1 MNPIPVLSASE
12 AAAWDAAARTQYR
25 VPSRVLMETAGRAVA
40 QVLVAELPHAVTG
53 GAGGAGGAGGGGGG
67 GVLIAAGAG
76 NNGGDGWVI
85 ARALHAT
92 GIPVWVAGVDPKTDD
107 AIDNRALAR
116 LDGVREL
123 GRGEAWPQTAVAVD
137 ALLGTGAAGP
147 AKGDVLALAQR
158 LVEYGAPILAV
169 DGPTGLDLTSGEAHG
184 PVHARLTVTF
194 GGPRRGHLLA
204 REWCGKVVVVDI
216 GFPRPLP
223 DAVWPVLVTDAW
235 AAERLPRLAPTM
247 HKGDRGRVCVI
258 GGADGMSGAALHA
271 ARAALAAGAGLVKLV
286 AARETI
292 VAAQANLPDLLTVE
306 SSFSEKLEPAVAEA
320 IDWADA
326 VVVGPGLGREP
337 RDARKAFLAA
347 VLSRRSV
354 PTVLD
359 ADALH
364 LVTPESLVPSPKAL
378 VLTPHLGEFRALA
391 GDALADEAANDRWS
405 AAARAAAKLKCTVLL
420 KGVPTVI
427 ADLRGPEHVVA
438 SGNPGLATGGSG
450 DLLAGFI
457 GAFLA
462 RDITPA
468 EAAALGAHALGRA
481 AEQGARQW
489 TARSLRPADVLAA
502 LPDVW
507 RAWKDVRP
515 GRPPVLVELEAPE
528 TA

>member
-12 AAAWDAAARTQYR
+12 AAAWDTAARTQYR
-25 VPSRVLMETAGRAVA
+25 VPSRVLMETAGRATV
-40 QVLVAELPHAVTG
+40 QVLLTETPDAIT
-53 GAGGAGGAGGGGGG
+53 G
-67 GVLIAAGAG
+67 GVLVAAGAG

-85 ARALHAT
+85 ARALHAA
-92 GIPVWVAGVDPKTDD
+92 GIPVWVAAVDPKTDD

-123 GRGEAWPQTAVAVD
+123 GREEPWPKASVAVD

-147 AKGDVLALAQR
+147 AKGDVLALAER
-158 LVEYGAPILAV
+158 LAAYGAPILAV

-184 PVHARLTVTF
+184 PVHARITVTF

-216 GFPRPLP
+216 GFPPPDTAWPL
-223 DAVWPVLVTDAW
+223 LVTDTW
-235 AAERLPRLAPTM
+235 AAERLPRLAPQM
-247 HKGDRGRVCVI
+247 HKGDRGRVCVV
-258 GGADGMSGAALHA
+258 GGSDGMSGAALHA

-292 VAAQANLPDLLTVE
+292 AAAQASLPDVLTVE
-306 SSFSEKLEPAVAEA
+306 TSLGEELEPAAAEA
-320 IDWADA
+320 LEWADA
-326 VVVGPGLGREP
+326 VVLGPGLGREP
-337 RDARKAFLAA
+337 RETRAEFVRQVLARRPL
-347 VLSRRSV
+347 
-354 PTVLD
+354 PTVVD

-364 LVTPESLVPSPKAL
+364 FLQNLQNLHQPSQRPV

-405 AAARAAAKLKCTVLL
+405 AAARAATKLKCTVLL

-462 RDITPA
+462 RGTAPA

-507 RAWKDVRP
+507 RAWKDVKP
-515 GRPPVLVELEAPE
+515 ARPPVLAELEAPDVL
-528 TA
+528 

>member
-1 MNPIPVLSASE
+1 MNPIPVLSATE
-12 AAAWDAAARTQYR
+12 AAAWDSAARTQYR

-40 QVLVAELPHAVTG
+40 RVLVDEMPDALT
-53 GAGGAGGAGGGGGG
+53 G

-76 NNGGDGWVI
+76 NNGGDGWVV
-85 ARALHAT
+85 ARALHAA
-92 GIPVWVAGVDPKTDD
+92 GIPVWVSAVDPKTDD

-116 LDGVREL
+116 VDGVREL
-123 GRGEAWPQTAVAVD
+123 GREEPWPQAAVAVD

-158 LVEYGAPILAV
+158 VVDYGAPILAI

-184 PVHARLTVTF
+184 PIHARITVTF
-194 GGPRRGHLLA
+194 GGPRRGHLLQ

-216 GFPRPLP
+216 GFPPADAAWPL
-223 DAVWPVLVTDAW
+223 LVTDAW
-235 AAERLPRLAPTM
+235 AAERLPRLAPQM
-247 HKGDRGRVCVI
+247 HKGDRGRVCVV

-292 VAAQANLPDLLTVE
+292 AAAQASLPDLLTVE
-306 SSFSEKLEPAVAEA
+306 SALGPALEPGVAEA

-326 VVVGPGLGREP
+326 VVLGPGLGRAES
-337 RDARKAFLAA
+337 RAQFVAA
-347 VLSRRSV
+347 VLSRRAL
-354 PTVLD
+354 PTVVD

-364 LVTPESLVPSPKAL
+364 LMRQAPSPRPL

-391 GDALADEAANDRWS
+391 GDQLADEAANDRWS
-405 AAARAAAKLKCTVLL
+405 AAGRAAAKLKCTILL

-450 DLLAGFI
+450 DLLAGFV

-462 RDITPA
+462 RGTAPG

-502 LPDVW
+502 LPEVW
-507 RAWKDVRP
+507 RAWKNVDKVK
-515 GRPPVLVELEAPE
+515 PPRLVELESPDVL
-528 TA
+528 

>member
-12 AAAWDAAARTQYR
+12 AAAWDSAARTQYR

-40 QVLVAELPHAVTG
+40 QVLVAEMPAVTTGG
-53 GAGGAGGAGGGGGG
+53 GAG
-67 GVLIAAGAG
+67 VLIVAGAG

-85 ARALHAT
+85 ARALHAV
-92 GIPVWVAGVDPKTDD
+92 GIPVWVAAVDPKTDD

-116 LDGVREL
+116 VDGVREL
-123 GRGEAWPQTAVAVD
+123 GREEAWPQAGVAVD

-147 AKGDVLALAQR
+147 AKGDVLALAER
-158 LVEYGAPILAV
+158 LAAYGAPILAV

-184 PVHARLTVTF
+184 PVRAQLTVTF

-216 GFPRPLP
+216 GFPPP
-223 DAVWPVLVTDAW
+223 DSAWPVLVTDAW
-235 AAERLPRLAPTM
+235 AAERLPRLAPQM

-271 ARAALAAGAGLVKLV
+271 ARAALAAGAGLVQLV

-292 VAAQANLPDLLTVE
+292 AAAQASLPDLLTVE
-306 SSFSEKLEPAVAEA
+306 SALGETLEPAVAEA

-326 VVVGPGLGREP
+326 LVLGPGLGRQTE
-337 RDARKAFLAA
+337 REDFVSQVLARRA
-347 VLSRRSV
+347 V
-354 PTVLD
+354 PTVVD

-364 LVTPESLVPSPKAL
+364 YLHQAPTPPRPV
-378 VLTPHLGEFRALA
+378 VCTPHLGEFRVLA

-405 AAARAAAKLKCTVLL
+405 AAARAAAKLKCTMLL

-462 RDITPA
+462 RGTAAA

-502 LPDVW
+502 LPEVW
-507 RAWKDVRP
+507 RAWASVKP
-515 GRPPVLVELEAPE
+515 ARPPVLVELEAPE
-528 TA
+528 LA

>member
-1 MNPIPVLSASE
+1 MNPIPVLAASE

-25 VPSRVLMETAGRAVA
+25 IPSRVLMETAGRAIV
-40 QVLVAELPHAVTG
+40 QLLVAELPAATT
-53 GAGGAGGAGGGGGG
+53 G

-85 ARALHAT
+85 ARALHAG
-92 GIPVWVAGVDPKTDD
+92 GIPVWVASVDPKTDD

-123 GRGEAWPQTAVAVD
+123 GREEPWPQAAVAVD

-158 LVEYGAPILAV
+158 LADYGAPILAV

-184 PVHARLTVTF
+184 PVRAQLTVTF

-216 GFPRPLP
+216 GFPPP
-223 DAVWPVLVTDAW
+223 DAAWPVLVTDAW
-235 AAERLPRLAPTM
+235 AAERLPRLAPQM

-258 GGADGMSGAALHA
+258 GGANGMSGAALHA

-292 VAAQANLPDLLTVE
+292 AAAQASLPDLLTVE
-306 SSFSEKLEPAVAEA
+306 TDFGEQLEPGVVEA

-326 VVVGPGLGREP
+326 VVIGPGLGREP
-337 RDARKAFLAA
+337 RADRKSFLAA
-347 VLSRRSV
+347 VLSRRAV

-364 LVTPESLVPSPKAL
+364 VTPEPLVPSPRPL
-378 VLTPHLGEFRALA
+378 VATPHLGEFRALA
-391 GDALADEAANDRWS
+391 GDVLADEAANDRWS
-405 AAARAAAKLKCTVLL
+405 AAARAAAKLKCTILL

-427 ADLRGPEHVVA
+427 ADLRGPEQVVA

-462 RDITPA
+462 RGTAAA
-468 EAAALGAHALGRA
+468 EAAGLGAHALGRA

-507 RAWKDVRP
+507 RAWQSVKPR
-515 GRPPVLVELEAPE
+515 RPPILVDLEAPDLL
-528 TA
+528 

>member
-12 AAAWDAAARTQYR
+12 AAAWDSAARTTYR
-25 VPSRVLMETAGRAVA
+25 VPSRVLMETAGRAIV
-40 QVLVAELPHAVTG
+40 QVLMAELPECVD
-53 GAGGAGGAGGGGGG
+53 G
-67 GVLIAAGAG
+67 GVLVAAGAG

-85 ARALHAT
+85 ARALHAA
-92 GIPVWVAGVDPKTDD
+92 GVAVSVAAVDPKTDD

-123 GRGEAWPQTAVAVD
+123 ARDEPWPQAAVAVD
-137 ALLGTGAAGP
+137 ALLGTGAVGP
-147 AKGDVLALAQR
+147 AKGEVLALAER
-158 LVEYGAPILAV
+158 LAAYGAPILAV

-184 PVHARLTVTF
+184 PIHARLTVTF
-194 GGPRRGHLLA
+194 GAPRRGHLLA
-204 REWCGKVVVVDI
+204 REWCGRIVVVDI
-216 GFPRPLP
+216 GFPPP
-223 DAVWPVLVTDAW
+223 DTAWPVLITDRW
-235 AAERLPRLAPTM
+235 AAERLPRLAPQM
-247 HKGDRGRVCVI
+247 HKGDRGRVCVV

-286 AARETI
+286 AARDTI
-292 VAAQANLPDLLTVE
+292 AAAQASLPDVLTVE
-306 SSFSEKLEPAVAEA
+306 TALGETLEPAVVEA
-320 IDWADA
+320 LEWADA
-326 VVVGPGLGREP
+326 VVLGPGLGREP
-337 RDARKAFLAA
+337 RAAREQLVRE
-347 VLSRRSV
+347 VLSRRPV
-354 PTVLD
+354 PTVID

-364 LVTPESLVPSPKAL
+364 LYRADVPTGSRAL
-378 VLTPHLGEFRALA
+378 VCTPHLGEFRALA
-391 GDALADEAANDRWS
+391 GDQLADEAANDRWS

-462 RDITPA
+462 RGTAAA

-507 RAWKDVRP
+507 RAWREVKP
-515 GRPPVLVELEAPE
+515 ARPPVLAALDAPE
-528 TA
+528 L

>member
-1 MNPIPVLSASE
+1 VNPIPVLAASE
-12 AAAWDAAARTQYR
+12 AAAWDSAARTQYR
-25 VPSRVLMETAGRAVA
+25 IPSRVLMETAGRAIV
-40 QVLVAELPHAVTG
+40 QVLVAEFPA
-53 GAGGAGGAGGGGGG
+53 AASG
-67 GVLIAAGAG
+67 GVLVAAGAG

-85 ARALHAT
+85 ARALHTA
-92 GIPVWVAGVDPKTDD
+92 GIPVWVASVDPKTDD

-116 LDGVREL
+116 VDGVREL
-123 GRGEAWPQTAVAVD
+123 GREEPWPQAGVAVD
-137 ALLGTGAAGP
+137 ALLGTGAVGP

-158 LVEYGAPILAV
+158 IAEYGAPIVAV

-184 PVHARLTVTF
+184 PLHAQLTVTF

-216 GFPRPLP
+216 GFPPPPP
-223 DAVWPVLVTDAW
+223 DAAWPVLITDAW
-235 AAERLPRLAPTM
+235 AAERLPRLAPQM

-258 GGADGMSGAALHA
+258 GGANGMSGAALHA

-292 VAAQANLPDLLTVE
+292 AAAQASLPDLLTIESALGEHVE
-306 SSFSEKLEPAVAEA
+306 PGVQEA

-326 VVVGPGLGREP
+326 LVVGPGLGREP
-337 RDARKAFLAA
+337 RQARKGFLSA
-347 VLSRRSV
+347 VLARRRGPAV
-354 PTVLD
+354 VD

-364 LVTPESLVPSPKAL
+364 FPESLAPTPQPL
-378 VLTPHLGEFRALA
+378 VLTPHLGEFRVVA
-391 GDALADEAANDRWS
+391 GDALADEASNDRWG
-405 AAARAAAKLKCTVLL
+405 AAARASAKLKCTVLL

-427 ADLRGPEHVVA
+427 ADLRGPVQVVA

-462 RDITPA
+462 RGTAPA

-507 RAWKDVRP
+507 RAWQNPKPR
-515 GRPPVLVELEAPE
+515 RPPVLVDLEAPDLL
-528 TA
+528 

>member
-1 MNPIPVLSASE
+1 VNPIPVLSASE

-25 VPSRVLMETAGRAVA
+25 VPSRVLMEAAGRAVV
-40 QVLVAELPHAVTG
+40 QVLVTEMSEAST
-53 GAGGAGGAGGGGGG
+53 G
-67 GVLIAAGAG
+67 GVLVAAGGG
-76 NNGGDGWVI
+76 NNGGDGWVV
-85 ARALHAT
+85 ARALHAI
-92 GIPVWVAGVDPKTDD
+92 GIPVWVSAVDPKTDD

-123 GRGEAWPQTAVAVD
+123 GREEAWPKAAVAVD

-184 PVHARLTVTF
+184 PVRAQLTVTF

-216 GFPRPLP
+216 GFPPPDGAWPL
-223 DAVWPVLVTDAW
+223 LITDRW
-235 AAERLPRLAPTM
+235 AAERLPRLAPQM
-247 HKGDRGRVCVI
+247 HKGDRGRVCVV

-292 VAAQANLPDLLTVE
+292 AAAQASLPDVLTVE
-306 SSFSEKLEPAVAEA
+306 SALGETPEPQVLEAVE
-320 IDWADA
+320 WADA
-326 VVVGPGLGREP
+326 IVLGPGLGREP
-337 RDARKAFLAA
+337 REARKSFVAG
-347 VLSRRSV
+347 VLSRRPV
-354 PTVLD
+354 PTVVD

-364 LVTPESLVPSPKAL
+364 LLMPEAPAPSPRAL

-405 AAARAAAKLKCTVLL
+405 AAARAATKLKCTVLL

-427 ADLRGPEHVVA
+427 ADLRGPEHIVA

-462 RDITPA
+462 RGTAPA

-507 RAWKDVRP
+507 RAWKDVP
-515 GRPPVLVELEAPE
+515 PARPPVLVELEAPE
-528 TA
+528 VL

>member
-1 MNPIPVLSASE
+1 VNPIPVLSASE
-12 AAAWDAAARTQYR
+12 AAAWDSAARTQYR

-40 QVLVAELPHAVTG
+40 QVLVAELPNASS
-53 GAGGAGGAGGGGGG
+53 G

-85 ARALHAT
+85 ARALHAA
-92 GIPVWVAGVDPKTDD
+92 GIPVWVSALDPKTDD

-116 LDGVREL
+116 LDGVRLL
-123 GRGEAWPQTAVAVD
+123 GREEPWPQAAVAVD

-158 LVEYGAPILAV
+158 VTEYGAPILAV

-184 PVHARLTVTF
+184 PVRAQLTVTF

-216 GFPRPLP
+216 GFPPPPP
-223 DAVWPVLVTDAW
+223 DSAWPVLVTDAW
-235 AAERLPRLAPTM
+235 AAARLPRLAPQM

-292 VAAQANLPDLLTVE
+292 AAAQASLPDLLTVE
-306 SSFSEKLEPAVAEA
+306 SSLGEKLEPAVAEA

-326 VVVGPGLGREP
+326 VVIGPGLGREP
-337 RDARKAFLAA
+337 RDARASFVAA
-347 VLSRRSV
+347 VLSRHPV
-354 PTVLD
+354 PTVID

-364 LVTPESLVPSPKAL
+364 VFRADVPTGSRAL
-378 VLTPHLGEFRALA
+378 VCTPHLGEFRALA

-405 AAARAAAKLKCTVLL
+405 AAARAAVKFKCTVLL

-427 ADLRGPEHVVA
+427 ADLRGPEHVVT

-462 RDITPA
+462 RGTAPA

-502 LPDVW
+502 IPDVW
-507 RAWKDVRP
+507 RAWKEVRP
-515 GRPPVLVELEAPE
+515 ARPPVLVELEAPD

>member
-1 MNPIPVLSASE
+1 VNPIPVLSASE

-25 VPSRVLMETAGRAVA
+25 VPSRVLMETAGRAIV
-40 QVLVAELPHAVTG
+40 QVLVAELSDAAT
-53 GAGGAGGAGGGGGG
+53 G
-67 GVLIAAGAG
+67 GVLVAAGAG

-85 ARALHAT
+85 ARALHAG
-92 GIPVWVAGVDPKTDD
+92 GIPVWVASVDPKTDD

-123 GRGEAWPQTAVAVD
+123 GREEAWPKAAVAVD
-137 ALLGTGAAGP
+137 ALLGTGATGP

-158 LVEYGAPILAV
+158 LVDYGAPILAV

-184 PVHARLTVTF
+184 PVRAQLTVTF

-204 REWCGKVVVVDI
+204 PEWCGKVVVVDI
-216 GFPRPLP
+216 GFPPPDSACPL
-223 DAVWPVLVTDAW
+223 LVTDRW
-235 AAERLPRLAPTM
+235 AAERLPRLVPQM
-247 HKGDRGRVCVI
+247 HKGDRGRVCVV
-258 GGADGMSGAALHA
+258 GGADAMSAAAHHA

-292 VAAQANLPDLLTVE
+292 AAAQASLPDVLTVE
-306 SSFSEKLEPAVAEA
+306 SALGETLEPAVAEA
-320 IDWADA
+320 VDWADA
-326 VVVGPGLGREP
+326 VVLGPGLGREP
-337 RDARKAFLAA
+337 RQARASFVTA
-347 VLSRRSV
+347 VMARRPV
-354 PTVLD
+354 PTVID

-364 LVTPESLVPSPKAL
+364 VFRADLPTGSRAL
-378 VLTPHLGEFRALA
+378 VCTPHLGEFRALA

-405 AAARAAAKLKCTVLL
+405 AAGRAAAKLKCTMLL

-450 DLLAGFI
+450 DMLAGFI

-462 RDITPA
+462 RGTAPA

-507 RAWKDVRP
+507 RAWKDVGP
-515 GRPPVLVELEAPE
+515 ARPPVLVELEAPE
-528 TA
+528 VL

>member
-25 VPSRVLMETAGRAVA
+25 VPSRVLMETAGRAIA
-40 QVLVAELPHAVTG
+40 QVLVAEVSDVTVS
-53 GAGGAGGAGGGGGG
+53 G
-67 GVLIAAGAG
+67 GVLVAAGAG

-85 ARALHAT
+85 ARALHAV
-92 GIPVWVAGVDPKTDD
+92 GIPVWVAAVDPKTDD

-123 GRGEAWPQTAVAVD
+123 GRNEAWPQATVAVD

-147 AKGDVLALAQR
+147 AKGDVLALAER
-158 LVEYGAPILAV
+158 LAAYGAPILAV

-184 PVHARLTVTF
+184 PVHARITVTF
-194 GGPRRGHLLA
+194 GAPRRGHLLA

-216 GFPRPLP
+216 GFPPP
-223 DAVWPVLVTDAW
+223 DPAWPVLVTDRW
-235 AAERLPRLAPTM
+235 AAERLPRLAPQM
-247 HKGDRGRVCVI
+247 HKGDRGRVCVV
-258 GGADGMSGAALHA
+258 GGDDGMSGAALHA

-292 VAAQANLPDLLTVE
+292 AAAQASLPDLLTVE
-306 SSFSEKLEPAVAEA
+306 SALGETIEPAVAEA

-326 VVVGPGLGREP
+326 VVLGPGLGREP
-337 RDARKAFLAA
+337 RSARACFVTA
-347 VLSRRSV
+347 VLSRRAI
-354 PTVLD
+354 PTVVD

-364 LVTPESLVPSPKAL
+364 LLSEATLTPGTRHLL
-378 VLTPHLGEFRALA
+378 LTPHLGEFRALV

-405 AAARAAAKLKCTVLL
+405 AAAHAAAKLKCTVLL

-462 RDITPA
+462 GGAAPA

-481 AEQGARQW
+481 ADLGARQW

-515 GRPPVLVELEAPE
+515 ARPPVLVELEAP
-528 TA
+528 AVL

>member
-1 MNPIPVLSASE
+1 MNSIPVLSASE
-12 AAAWDAAARTQYR
+12 AAAWDTAARTQFR

-40 QVLVAELPHAVTG
+40 HVLVANVPSAAL
-53 GAGGAGGAGGGGGG
+53 G
-67 GVLIAAGAG
+67 GVLVAAGAG

-85 ARALHAT
+85 ARALHAA
-92 GIPVWVAGVDPKTDD
+92 GIPVWVSALDPKTDD

-123 GRGEAWPQTAVAVD
+123 GREEAWPQASVIVD
-137 ALLGTGAAGP
+137 ALLGTGASGP
-147 AKGDVLALAQR
+147 AKGEVLALAER
-158 LVEYGAPILAV
+158 LVAYGAPIVAV

-184 PVHARLTVTF
+184 PIRAQLTVTF
-194 GGPRRGHLLA
+194 GAPRRGHLLA
-204 REWCGKVVVVDI
+204 REWCGKIIVVDI
-216 GFPRPLP
+216 GFPPP
-223 DAVWPVLVTDAW
+223 DTAWPVLVSDAW
-235 AAERLPRLAPTM
+235 AAARLPRLAPQM
-247 HKGDRGRVCVI
+247 HKGDRGRVCVL
-258 GGADGMSGAALHA
+258 GGGDGMSGAALHA

-286 AARETI
+286 AARDTLA
-292 VAAQANLPDLLTVE
+292 AAQASLPDVLTVE
-306 SSFSEKLEPAVAEA
+306 SALGEELEAPVAEA
-320 IDWADA
+320 LEWADA
-326 VVVGPGLGREP
+326 LVLGPGLGREP
-337 RDARKAFLAA
+337 RAVRTAFLAA
-347 VLSRRSV
+347 VFARRAI
-354 PTVLD
+354 PTVVD

-364 LVTPESLVPSPKAL
+364 LLPSVLPAPGSRLLVC
-378 VLTPHLGEFRALA
+378 TPHLGEFRALA

-462 RDITPA
+462 RGTAAA

-507 RAWKDVRP
+507 RAWKDVP
-515 GRPPVLVELEAPE
+515 PERPPVLVELEATE

>member
-25 VPSRVLMETAGRAVA
+25 MPSRVLMEAAGRAIV
-40 QVLVAELPHAVTG
+40 QVLVAEMSEAST
-53 GAGGAGGAGGGGGG
+53 G
-67 GVLIAAGAG
+67 GVLVAAGGG

-85 ARALHAT
+85 ARALHAV
-92 GIPVWVAGVDPKTDD
+92 GIPVWVSAVDPKTDD

-123 GRGEAWPQTAVAVD
+123 GREEAWPKAAVAVD

-184 PVHARLTVTF
+184 PVRAQLTVTF

-216 GFPRPLP
+216 GFPPPDGAWPL
-223 DAVWPVLVTDAW
+223 LITDRW
-235 AAERLPRLAPTM
+235 AAERLPRLAPQM
-247 HKGDRGRVCVI
+247 HKGDRGRVCVV

-292 VAAQANLPDLLTVE
+292 AAAQASLPDVLTVE
-306 SSFSEKLEPAVAEA
+306 TALGDELESAAAEA

-326 VVVGPGLGREP
+326 MVIGPGLGREP
-337 RDARKAFLAA
+337 RATRASFVAA
-347 VLSRRSV
+347 ALSRRAM

-364 LVTPESLVPSPKAL
+364 VFRADVPTGNRAL
-378 VLTPHLGEFRALA
+378 VCTPHLGEFRALA
-391 GDALADEAANDRWS
+391 GDVLADEAANDRWS
-405 AAARAAAKLKCTVLL
+405 AAARAATKLKCTVLL

-427 ADLRGPEHVVA
+427 ADLRGPEHIVA

-462 RDITPA
+462 RGTAPA

-515 GRPPVLVELEAPE
+515 ARPPVLVELEAPE
-528 TA
+528 VL

>member
-1 MNPIPVLSASE
+1 
-12 AAAWDAAARTQYR
+12 
-25 VPSRVLMETAGRAVA
+25 
-40 QVLVAELPHAVTG
+40 
-53 GAGGAGGAGGGGGG
+53 
-67 GVLIAAGAG
+67 VLIAAGAG
-76 NNGGDGWVI
+76 NNGGEGWVR
-85 ARALHAT
+85 ARALHAV
-92 GIPVWVAGVDPKTDD
+92 GIPVWVTALDPKTDD

-116 LDGVREL
+116 VAGVREL
-123 GRGEAWPQTAVAVD
+123 GREEAWPQAGVAID

-147 AKGDVLALAQR
+147 AKGEVLALAER
-158 LVEYGAPILAV
+158 VTAYGAPILAV

-184 PVHARLTVTF
+184 PIRAQVTVTF

-216 GFPRPLP
+216 GFPPPPSEAL
-223 DAVWPVLVTDAW
+223 WPVLVTDRW
-235 AAERLPRLAPTM
+235 AAERLPRLAPQM
-247 HKGDRGRVCVI
+247 HKGDRGRVCVV

-286 AARETI
+286 AARDTI
-292 VAAQANLPDLLTVE
+292 AAAQASLPDVLTVE
-306 SSFSEKLEPAVAEA
+306 SSLGEQLEPAVAEVLE
-320 IDWADA
+320 WADA
-326 VVVGPGLGREP
+326 IVLGPGLGREP
-337 RDARKAFLAA
+337 RSAREQFVRDL
-347 VLSRRSV
+347 LSRRPV
-354 PTVLD
+354 PTVID

-364 LVTPESLVPSPKAL
+364 LFRADVPTGNRAI
-378 VLTPHLGEFRALA
+378 VCTPHLGEFRALA

-427 ADLRGPEHVVA
+427 ADLRGPAHVVA

-462 RDITPA
+462 RGTPAA

-502 LPDVW
+502 LPEVW
-507 RAWKDVRP
+507 RDWKDVKAA
-515 GRPPVLVELEAPE
+515 GAPVLVELEAPE
-528 TA
+528 VA

>member
-1 MNPIPVLSASE
+1 MNLIPVLSSAE

-25 VPSRVLMETAGRAVA
+25 VPSRVLMETAGRAIA
-40 QVLVAELPHAVTG
+40 QVLVAESPAAIT
-53 GAGGAGGAGGGGGG
+53 G
-67 GVLIAAGAG
+67 GVLIACGAG

-85 ARALHAT
+85 ARALHA
-92 GIPVWVAGVDPKTDD
+92 AGVPVCVAALDPKTDD

-123 GRGEAWPQTAVAVD
+123 GRDEAWPQAAVAVD

-147 AKGDVLALAQR
+147 AKGDVLALAER
-158 LVEYGAPILAV
+158 LAAYRAPILAV

-184 PVHARLTVTF
+184 PISARLTVTF

-204 REWCGKVVVVDI
+204 REWCGKIVVVDI
-216 GFPRPLP
+216 GFPPP
-223 DAVWPVLVTDAW
+223 DPAWPVLVTDRW
-235 AAERLPRLAPTM
+235 AGERLPRLAPQM
-247 HKGDRGRVCVI
+247 HKGDRGRVCVV
-258 GGADGMSGAALHA
+258 GGANGMTGAALHA

-286 AARETI
+286 AAHETI
-292 VAAQANLPDLLTVE
+292 AAAQASLPDVLTAE
-306 SSFSEKLEPAVAEA
+306 TTLGETLEPAVVEA
-320 IDWADA
+320 LESADA
-326 VVVGPGLGREP
+326 IVLGPGLGREP
-337 RDARKAFLAA
+337 RDIRSQFVSA
-347 VLSRRSV
+347 VLSRRPV
-354 PTVLD
+354 PAVVD

-364 LVTPESLVPSPKAL
+364 LLSDASLIPGTRPL
-378 VLTPHLGEFRALA
+378 VCTPHLGEFRALA

-405 AAARAAAKLKCTVLL
+405 AAVRAAAKLRCTVLL

-457 GAFLA
+457 GAILA
-462 RDITPA
+462 RGTAPA

-481 AEQGARQW
+481 AEEGARRW
-489 TARSLRPADVLAA
+489 TARSLRPADVLAT

-507 RAWKDVRP
+507 RAWRDVKP
-515 GRPPVLVELEAPE
+515 TMPPLLAALDAPD
-528 TA
+528 T

>member
-1 MNPIPVLSASE
+1 
-12 AAAWDAAARTQYR
+12 
-25 VPSRVLMETAGRAVA
+25 METAGRAVA
-40 QVLVAELPHAVTG
+40 QVLVAELPDALP
-53 GAGGAGGAGGGGGG
+53 G
-67 GVLIAAGAG
+67 GVLVAAGAG
-76 NNGGDGWVI
+76 NNGGDGWVL
-85 ARALHAT
+85 ARALHAA
-92 GIPVWVAGVDPKTDD
+92 GVPVWVSALDPKADD

-123 GRGEAWPQTAVAVD
+123 GREEAWPQATVAVD

-158 LVEYGAPILAV
+158 VTDYGAPILAI

-184 PVHARLTVTF
+184 PIHARITVTF
-194 GGPRRGHLLA
+194 GGPRRGHLLQ

-216 GFPRPLP
+216 GFPPAESSWPL
-223 DAVWPVLVTDAW
+223 LVTDLW
-235 AAERLPRLAPTM
+235 AAERLPRLAPQM

-258 GGADGMSGAALHA
+258 GGANGMSGAALHA

-292 VAAQANLPDLLTVE
+292 AAAQASLPDVLTVE
-306 SSFSEKLEPAVAEA
+306 SALGETPEPQVLEAVE
-320 IDWADA
+320 WADA
-326 VVVGPGLGREP
+326 IVLGPGLGREP
-337 RDARKAFLAA
+337 REARKSFVAGG
-347 VLSRRSV
+347 LSRRPV
-354 PTVLD
+354 PTVVD

-364 LVTPESLVPSPKAL
+364 LLMPEAPAPSPRAL

-405 AAARAAAKLKCTVLL
+405 AAARAATKLKCAVLL

-427 ADLRGPEHVVA
+427 ADLRGPEHIVA

-462 RDITPA
+462 R
-468 EAAALGAHALGRA
+468 G
-481 AEQGARQW
+481 
-489 TARSLRPADVLAA
+489 TADRKSTRLNSSH
-502 LPDVW
+502 
-507 RAWKDVRP
+507 
-515 GRPPVLVELEAPE
+515 
-528 TA
+528 